1 MFHLETVSAEG
12 FPAKELDNTF
22 SAKLRLSKMVENC
35 FLYISIKKIKT
46 LKYTVEGHLWSSER
60 WSELELVAYK
70 NGLLFFKQSLNETI

>member
-35 FLYISIKKIKT
+35 FLYISIKKNKDIKI
-46 LKYTVEGHLWSSER
+46 YSR
-60 WSELELVAYK
+60 RPPLEFRKVVGTRAGRLQEWALV
-70 NGLLFFKQSLNETI
+70 F